1 MYKMSE
7 VWKKKMKHIDEMC
20 ADFIYDKSL
29 ENFTSSN
36 KWVIKTDIIWI
47 FFKNFIW
54 IMLCFRYF
62 LLRYEDLVN
71 DPTTTLLNLS
81 KKLEIDIGK
90 IYMPF
95 KNRTNSP

>member
-1 MYKMSE
+1 
-7 VWKKKMKHIDEMC
+7 MKHIDEMC
-20 ADFIYDKSL
+20 TDFINDKSL

-36 KWVIKTDIIWI
+36 KWVIKIDIICISLRILYKLW
-47 FFKNFIW
+47 
-54 IMLCFRYF
+54 LCFRYF